1 MKRETMLH
9 ENNSHDEESGSKPDV
24 HESGFDDDL
33 ESIGR
38 EDDEDN
44 YYIVNEDNF
53 DDLEDILER

>member
-1 MKRETMLH
+1 MKRETMLR
-9 ENNSHDEESGSKPDV
+9 ENNSDNEESGHKPDV

-38 EDDEDN
+38 EDDEDS
-44 YYIVNEDNF
+44 YYIANEDNF